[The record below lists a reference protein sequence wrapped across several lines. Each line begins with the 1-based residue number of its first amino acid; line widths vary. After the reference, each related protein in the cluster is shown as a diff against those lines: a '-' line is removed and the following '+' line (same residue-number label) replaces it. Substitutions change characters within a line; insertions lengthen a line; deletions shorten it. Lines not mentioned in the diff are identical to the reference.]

1 MRGRV
6 FSLIATWLGFS
17 LIVRGL
23 WIDLSLIP
31 PWLALLLGLKIV
43 RGRLFSVIT

>member
-6 FSLIATWLGFS
+6 FSLIVRGRLFS

-23 WIDLSLIP
+23 AI
-31 PWLALLLGLKIV
+31 
-43 RGRLFSVIT
+43 FSNSAW